1 MNNTEEIVL
10 RDLERFI
17 TRFQMLMYMA
27 TQKIK
32 EQNLSQYPIF
42 IATRNPIPGGNLLID
57 PKNLNAEWYL
67 YVERLEFLY
76 DNSIFNTNTLKFI
89 QNEYANNDTY
99 LNVIMLLSD
108 MMRFLKVPI
117 QPSLYN

>member
-1 MNNTEEIVL
+1 MSSTEEIVL
-10 RDLERFI
+10 RDLERFVI
-17 TRFQMLMYMA
+17 RFQMLMYMA

-32 EQNLSQYPIF
+32 EQRLSQFPIF

-57 PKNLNAEWYL
+57 PQNFNAEWYL

-76 DNSIFNTNTLKFI
+76 ENSIFNKTTLDFI
-89 QNEYANNDTY
+89 QEQYADNDNY
-99 LNVIMLLSD
+99 LNVMMLLND
-108 MMRFLKVPI
+108 MMRLIKVPI